1 MVCVVRALDAHGP
14 FLQDGGSMV
23 TTASRVATFLTASLL
38 GAAALAHAQAQPAR
52 ASTPPPVQL
61 GALAPANLA
70 KPRPKPP
77 FDLTGTWQHDGR
89 SSTWR
94 FVPETFKLTP
104 QAQVHFDAGVKAL
117 KDGGVYRD
125 DIGQCWP
132 SGMPLIM
139 TRVWPIAMI
148 QLPTAIYMVSGFENS
163 IRIIYLDGRKHTP
176 ADEVVRSFDGE
187 SIGRWEGDALV
198 VDTQYFPGHHHWMDQ
213 GGASI
218 PASEDLHIIERF
230 RMVNAGTFEVD
241 YTMTDPKNWEG
252 DWKFTKRFNRKDDV
266 DISEVECLPNLNEH
280 LPATTSKLSIK

>member
-1 MVCVVRALDAHGP
+1 
-14 FLQDGGSMV
+14 
-23 TTASRVATFLTASLL
+23 
-38 GAAALAHAQAQPAR
+38 
-52 ASTPPPVQL
+52 
-61 GALAPANLA
+61 
-70 KPRPKPP
+70 
-77 FDLTGTWQHDGR
+77 
-89 SSTWR
+89 
-94 FVPETFKLTP
+94 
-104 QAQVHFDAGVKAL
+104 VKAL
-117 KDGGVYRD
+117 KEGGVYRD

-148 QLPTAIYMVSGFENS
+148 QMPTAIYMISGFENS

-198 VDTQYFPGHHHWMDQ
+198 VDTLYFPGHHHWMDQ

-230 RMVNAGTFEVD
+230 QMISPGTFQVE
-241 YTMTDPKNWEG
+241 YAMTDPKSWEG
-252 DWKFTKRFNRKDDV
+252 EWKFTKRFNRKDDA